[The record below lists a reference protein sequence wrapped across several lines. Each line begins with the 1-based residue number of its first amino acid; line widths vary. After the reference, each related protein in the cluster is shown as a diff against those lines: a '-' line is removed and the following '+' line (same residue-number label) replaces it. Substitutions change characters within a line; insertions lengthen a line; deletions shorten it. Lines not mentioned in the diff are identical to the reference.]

1 MAEYIERE
9 ALIKDVR
16 LLPRLAPY
24 NSVLYSSV
32 QRAIFSAPTADMV
45 EVVRCKNCKHYE
57 ANYLPGLQKN
67 DTFGVCDMYEFL
79 SEEYCLRDETDFC
92 SYGERKEGAEK

>member
-1 MAEYIERE
+1 MSEYIERE

-32 QRAIFSAPTADMV
+32 QRAIFNAPAADVV
-45 EVVRCKNCKHYE
+45 EVVRCKDCVCCDTRYPAKEIGKE
-57 ANYLPGLQKN
+57 ALIGYFCTVINSYRLP
-67 DTFGVCDMYEFL
+67 
-79 SEEYCLRDETDFC
+79 TDFC
-92 SYGERKEGAEK
+92 SYGARKEVAEG